1 MDRQLEARGI
11 LIEEYHRLSEAKRQ
25 YEQAWT
31 RYINTGSADEE
42 ASVTKWGDVLSAH
55 PERVKEVN
63 TSSMF
68 RAIKVA
74 FSFFLRSVHAN
85 FFWAFYVCLR
95 SFFPAM
101 HARLTHVTVF

>member
-1 MDRQLEARGI
+1 MYCLTERMEYVDRQLEARGI

-31 RYINTGSADEE
+31 RYLHTGSADDE

-63 TSSMF
+63 TSLSF
-68 RAIKVA
+68 ILPPPPLRA
-74 FSFFLRSVHAN
+74 
-85 FFWAFYVCLR
+85 C
-95 SFFPAM
+95 
-101 HARLTHVTVF
+101 